1 MEITYTPHAL
11 ARMTQRGISIAN
23 VESVLRDF
31 HFSVVSIRSGMRIE
45 GAIEG
50 RVLKV
55 WIYRFPKNGDRVIIE
70 SAAWK
75 GENND

>member
-1 MEITYTPHAL
+1 
-11 ARMTQRGISIAN
+11 MTQRQISVAN

-45 GAIEG
+45 GTVDG
-50 RVLKV
+50 RVLKL

-70 SAAWK
+70 SAVWK